1 MSETGTADPLA
12 DPLAARR
19 LTARR
24 FVAAPAS
31 DIFAVLCDPEGH
43 VDIDASG
50 MLQAA
55 TGSAVTAVGD
65 RFVVHMDREAL
76 GDYPMG
82 RYDVEVV
89 IEAFEADRAI
99 SWAIEGTIKPPIG
112 HTYGYRLESATVD
125 GTTGTWVTSVYDWS
139 AAREKWLPVFPVIS
153 EANLRATLGI
163 LDRVVSRRVRRG

>member
-1 MSETGTADPLA
+1 MSGTGTQ
-12 DPLAARR
+12 

-24 FVAAPAS
+24 FVPAPAA

-43 VDIDASG
+43 VDIDSSG

-55 TGSAVTAVGD
+55 TGSSVTAAGD

-76 GDYPMG
+76 GDHPMG

-89 IEAFEADRAI
+89 IDSFEVDRQI
-99 SWAIEGTIKPPIG
+99 SWWIDGTIKPPIG
-112 HTYGYRLESATVD
+112 HTYGYLLEPATVEEQ
-125 GTTGTWVTSVYDWS
+125 TGTWVTSVYDWS
-139 AAREKWLPVFPVIS
+139 AAREKWLPVFPVLS

-163 LDRVVSRRVRRG
+163 LERVVARRARLG